1 MTDPHRD
8 ELIER
13 VVSAHR
19 PRTPSGAL
27 RAHPAW
33 HDLDDEGRVEAHAR
47 TTFARRLE
55 AALDADGHTSTTRAV
70 LAIIQGQRVR

>member
-13 VVSAHR
+13 VVGAQR
-19 PRTPSGAL
+19 PRSPNGAL

-33 HDLDDEGRVEAHAR
+33 HDLDEEGRAEAHHR
-47 TTFARRLE
+47 TTVARRIE
-55 AALDADGHTSTTRAV
+55 AALDPDGHTSTTRAV
-70 LAIIQGQRVR
+70 LAIIQGQRVI